1 MKKGTIFAIDD
12 DKNILDFYR
21 KLLTLEESYEL
32 KTFTNPLEAINSA
45 QEDPPEVFLLD
56 MLMPE
61 MTGIEVM
68 HQLND
73 KKIKNPVIVV
83 SGHTDREIAIQIIN
97 QGAYSFLE
105 KPFDDL
111 ELEIM
116 IKRAMSHINSI
127 SLSRKIA
134 KAQKLLLAT
143 VVDAKT
149 NQTSKIR
156 KLENKVFSLT
166 GKVAMNVGEK
176 KEYLDYAQEDRY
188 INNTIRELEN
198 SILEYEKEIKAIK
211 I

>member
-1 MKKGTIFAIDD
+1 MLF
-12 DKNILDFYR
+12 R
-21 KLLTLEESYEL
+21 SYEL